1 MNYALTIVK
10 CVKQIAI
17 VCLVAMGFLHSAS
30 AQEPYN
36 SAQLKYIFTGAKWF
50 TDHGACGSASYNSLP
65 SITLKFERDKKLVWV
80 LIVRPD
86 STHSSL
92 KKRDIGRL
100 KIIRFVWNWA
110 SLLTV
115 LEHWKRRSTD
125 RDVGQSPDGN
135 SDLLHLTTRQK
146 RHGTSP

>member
-50 TDHGACGSASYNSLP
+50 TDHGACGSASYNSPP
-65 SITLKFERDKKLVWV
+65 SITLKFERDQKLGVSV
-80 LIVRPD
+80 NCQARYNSFQLE
-86 STHSSL
+86 
-92 KKRDIGRL
+92 KKRI
-100 KIIRFVWNWA
+100 
-110 SLLTV
+110 
-115 LEHWKRRSTD
+115 LE
-125 RDVGQSPDGN
+125 G
-135 SDLLHLTTRQK
+135 
-146 RHGTSP
+146 